1 VAESPTQNSSE
12 TKENLPN
19 EGFADAMD
27 DFVHTIRTIKGEAS
41 RADRFRDFVR
51 KVFPQVEAGGIKGF
65 FPELEKYF
73 KISDAGQVVR
83 GRADALFG
91 SLLLEFEP
99 ILDDAHVK
107 EAKDQLTKY
116 VAGIWTR
123 QAQWAQPRARL
134 TAVATDGLDFIVYR
148 PRSVVLQGPVDKQHV
163 VLEEIDQ
170 ADLSRIKAE
179 DAYAWLNRYVVTAAK
194 ELRSI
199 DPDIFARD
207 FGLQSKIFKESIR
220 LLQAG
225 WGRADSMM
233 LYEQWEAHLRIVYGS
248 EVGSKELYLRH
259 TYLATLAKLIVYS
272 AYSRGA
278 LPTFREELVKI
289 LDGSIFREWRII
301 NFIEEDL
308 FSWVHRV
315 DEGIRSAQ
323 LLVSSLARYDLT
335 TATLDVFKEIYQ
347 ELVDPEARHELG
359 EYYTPDWLAE
369 MMIGDVLGDDPRRSI
384 IDPACG
390 SGTFLAAA
398 IAVKKQR
405 IRDLKPAELLDHILS
420 DVVGVDVHPL
430 AVIISRAT
438 YLTTLGEL
446 LDFRHSDVVVPVYL
460 SDSIRFPEEIIAKHG
475 DLSAYRIQADG
486 FDLDVPTNIAE
497 NPELVDATIDA
508 VCEYA
513 KEIVSGSVDDSAYCR
528 SYLSSKVPEAASF
541 SEYELNTLHQTAKN
555 VAGLIL
561 KRRDTVWGFILKN
574 YYKPILLGKRKF
586 SVVAG
591 NPPWLSYRHVISTH
605 YQQFLKR
612 LIVDEYG
619 LLPPKEV
626 KEMPNMELATLFLV
640 RCADLYSQ
648 KDGTICF
655 VMPRAIFSANQH
667 HNLRCGKLSIPI
679 KLTKLVDLEGVKP
692 LFKVPACIVQFV
704 VGKPSSFPVDG
715 MVIEGTLH
723 RKNVN
728 LPQSLAEFAR
738 IDKTEFQL
746 GIVGESSFITKVGDK
761 VIRSKGRSP
770 YFEAFRRGGD
780 IYPRQFWFVDIKA
793 HPVLGFDPKT
803 PALETSARATK
814 RAKEE
819 YRDVKI
825 VGSVEPRF
833 LYGVLSGSEL
843 VPFGHLKP
851 LVAVVPLNID
861 EKSGGY
867 KLVTRKQAKSEGFVG
882 LEKWL
887 RKVEEIWNKKRGEK
901 ATRADVYEWLDYH
914 GKLTGQDS
922 VKRFKVLYNRGG
934 TDLVSCVSEWKSKS
948 PGANGAKVR
957 LTGLLADT
965 TTYWM
970 GTNNSEEA
978 HYLSAVLNSQVLNGL
993 IKPMQS
999 KGAFGERDI
1008 HKKPLEFPIPTYDR
1022 DNQLHKRL
1030 ADIGKECQRK
1040 VPYLLLSLTDK
1051 YTGIGTIR
1059 GGVRRQLQGQLREID
1074 SIVKKLFAD
1083 STPSREKTSSPGSL

>member
-1 VAESPTQNSSE
+1 VTESSTPSE
-12 TKENLPN
+12 TKESLLSQ
-19 EGFADAMD
+19 EEFAKAID
-27 DFVHTIRTIKGEAS
+27 DFVHKIRTIKGEAS

-51 KVFPQVEAGGIKGF
+51 KVFPQVEAGGVKGF
-65 FPELEKYF
+65 FPELEKYI
-73 KISDAGQVVR
+73 KIGDTGQVVR

-148 PRSVVLQGPVDKQHV
+148 PRSIVQQGPVEKQHV
-163 VLEEIDQ
+163 VLEEIDR
-170 ADLSRIKAE
+170 ADLSRLEAE
-179 DAYAWLNRYVVTAAK
+179 DAYAWLNRYVVTAAR
-194 ELRSI
+194 ELRLI

-207 FGLQSKIFKESIR
+207 FGLESKIFADSTK

-225 WGRADSMM
+225 WKRADSMM
-233 LYEQWEAHLRIVYGS
+233 LYEQWESHLRIVYGS

-278 LPTFREELVKI
+278 LPTSRDELVRI

-323 LLVSSLARYDLT
+323 LLVSSLSRYDLT
-335 TATLDVFKEIYQ
+335 TTTLDVFKEIYQ

-369 MMIGDVLGDDPRRSI
+369 MITGDVLGDNPRKSVV
-384 IDPACG
+384 DPACG

-405 IRDLKPAELLDHILS
+405 VRDLKPAELLNHILS
-420 DVVGVDVHPL
+420 NVVGVDVHPL

-446 LDFRHSDVVVPVYL
+446 LDSRHSDVVVPVYL
-460 SDSIRFPEEIIAKHG
+460 SDSIRAPEEIVAKH
-475 DLSAYRIQADG
+475 DELNVYRVRADG
-486 FDLDVPTNIAE
+486 FDLEIPTNIAE
-497 NPELVDATIDA
+497 KSELVDATIDA
-508 VCEYA
+508 MCEYA
-513 KEIVSGSVDDSAYCR
+513 KEISSGSVDDFAYYR
-528 SYLSSKVPEAASF
+528 SYVSSKVPEAATF
-541 SEYELNTLHQTAKN
+541 SDRELNNLYQTTKN
-555 VAGLIL
+555 IADLIH
-561 KRRDTVWGFILKN
+561 KKRDTVWGFILKN
-574 YYKPILLGKRKF
+574 YYKPVLLEKRRF
-586 SVVAG
+586 SVVVG
-591 NPPWLSYRHVISTH
+591 NPPWLSYRYVISTD
-605 YQQFLKR
+605 YQQFLKK
-612 LIVDEYG
+612 LIVDQYT

-626 KEMPNMELATLFLV
+626 KEMPNLELATLFLV
-640 RCADLYSQ
+640 RCADLYSE

-655 VMPRAIFSANQH
+655 VMPRAIFSADQH

-679 KLTKLVDLEGVKP
+679 KLTRLVDLERVRP
-692 LFKVPACIVQFV
+692 LFNVPACIIHSI
-704 VGKPSSFPVDG
+704 VGKPTSFPVDG
-715 MVIEGTLH
+715 TVIEGTLH

-728 LPQSLAEFAR
+728 LAQSLAEFAR
-738 IDKTEFQL
+738 IQKTEFQL
-746 GIVGESSFITKVGDK
+746 GRVGERSFIAEVGGK
-761 VIRSKGRSP
+761 LIRSTGRSP

-793 HPVLGFDPKT
+793 HPVLGFDPRT

-814 RAKEE
+814 RAKDE

-825 VGSVEPRF
+825 TGSVEPRF
-833 LYGVLSGSEL
+833 LYGVLSASEL
-843 VPFGHLKP
+843 VPFGHLRP
-851 LVAVVPLNID
+851 LVAIVPLETEDKTRN
-861 EKSGGY
+861 Y
-867 KLVTRKQAKSEGFVG
+867 KLVTRKQARNEGFVS

-887 RKVEEIWNKKRGEK
+887 KKVEEIWKKKRGEK
-901 ATRADVYEWLDYH
+901 ADRADVYQWLDYQ

-922 VKRFKVLYNRGG
+922 HKRFKVLYNRGG
-934 TDLVSCVSEWKSKS
+934 TDLVSCVAEWDSKKPKAS
-948 PGANGAKVR
+948 GAKVG
-957 LTGLLADT
+957 LAGLLADT

-970 GTNNSEEA
+970 ATNNLEEA
-978 HYLSAVLNSQVLNGL
+978 HYLSAVLNSSVLNDM

-1008 HKKPLEFPIPTYDR
+1008 HKKPLEFPIPRYDR
-1022 DNQLHKRL
+1022 ANQLHKRL
-1030 ADIGKECQRK
+1030 ADIGMECHRK
-1040 VPYLLLSLTDK
+1040 VPYLLVSLTDK
-1051 YTGIGTIR
+1051 YTSIAKIRSGI
-1059 GGVRRQLQGQLREID
+1059 RRQLQGELHETD
-1074 SIVKKLFAD
+1074 SIVKKLFTD
-1083 STPSREKTSSPGSL
+1083 TMPSRQKTPSLDSS